1 MAKTK
6 TSKKQNFSF
15 ETMKTIKVKSTGLKE
30 HDPKKLLRSSK
41 SIFDALIR
49 SLQDG
54 DPEAFKE
61 ILSAHLSI
69 VNKDDFT
76 KKAQISRRTLFR
88 MLSPDGNPTLDNLA
102 KVFRALKV
110 A

>member
-15 ETMKTIKVKSTGLKE
+15 ETMKTTKVKSNGLKE

-41 SIFDALIR
+41 NVFDALIQT
-49 SLQDG
+49 LQDG
-54 DPEAFKE
+54 DPDAFKE
-61 ILSAHLSI
+61 ILSAHLSV

-88 MLSPDGNPTLDNLA
+88 MLSPEGNPTLDNLA
-102 KVFRALKV
+102 RVFRALKV

>member
-1 MAKTK
+1 
-6 TSKKQNFSF
+6 
-15 ETMKTIKVKSTGLKE
+15 MKTTKVKSVGLKE

-41 SIFDALIR
+41 NVFDALIQ

-61 ILSAHLSI
+61 ILSAHLSV
-69 VNKDDFT
+69 VNKDEFT

-102 KVFRALKV
+102 RVFKALK
-110 A
+110 AA